1 MEKLQNDV
9 SNFLFIK
16 IYKIKI
22 LQNCKSLKDAYKPLY
37 IKDYLEASSTATA
50 HATVAPTIG
59 LLPIPIRPIMQP
71 HTKKVVSII
80 VNIT

>member
-22 LQNCKSLKDAYKPLY
+22 LQNNKNLKDAYKPLY
-37 IKDYLEASSTATA
+37 IKDYLLASSTATA

-59 LLPIPIRPIMQP
+59 LLPIPMRPIIST
-71 HTKKVVSII
+71 HSES
-80 VNIT
+80 VNK